1 MFVRALHEI
10 EGTERD
16 VETPTWRSRRLVLAR
31 EKAGFSVHDTVLYA
45 GTETAMW
52 YANHVE
58 AVYVT
63 EGEGELVDHD
73 AGVTYPLRPG
83 TLYLLDGH
91 EHHTV
96 RAATD
101 LRTVCVFTPP
111 CTGRE
116 VHDETGAYPLL
127 EDEPGPAP
135 DPPHHANSGEEV
147 PS

>member
-1 MFVRALHEI
+1 MIVRALQEI
-10 EGTERD
+10 EGTDRD

-31 EKAGFSVHDTVLYA
+31 EAVGFSVHDTVLYA
-45 GTETAMW
+45 GTRTTMW

-63 EGEGELVDHD
+63 AGEGELLDHD
-73 AGVTYPLRPG
+73 AGVTHALRPG

-96 RAATD
+96 HAITD
-101 LRTVCVFTPP
+101 LHTVCVFNPP

-127 EDEPGPAP
+127 TEEEPDGVGVGA
-135 DPPHHANSGEEV
+135 DGGDLAREAT
-147 PS
+147 